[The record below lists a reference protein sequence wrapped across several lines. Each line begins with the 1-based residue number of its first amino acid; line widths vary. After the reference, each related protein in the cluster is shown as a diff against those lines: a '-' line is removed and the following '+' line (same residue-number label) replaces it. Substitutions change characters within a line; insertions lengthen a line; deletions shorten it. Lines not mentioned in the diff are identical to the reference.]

1 MLGSEEQW
9 PLNGSLNY
17 YAISQLVVLCK
28 IAGKR
33 DEIPYAEAFM
43 LLHQEKKESED
54 YHLMVWRS
62 EGKLNRVPIQ
72 KSLNQLQALPAKF
85 YE

>member
-17 YAISQLVVLCK
+17 YAISQLVVLCQ

-72 KSLNQLQALPAKF
+72 KSLNKI
-85 YE
+85 EEIKSN